1 MSSDP
6 ITIGIHEDHNAG
18 IAVMRAGRVLAYCE
32 WERITRQ
39 KNQAGWF
46 GRLAGDIIARFP
58 LEEIGAVCA
67 HDVGNVR
74 ELFVERF
81 GGVVRAPDS
90 VDVGAHRIQLFGQD
104 DLHTQLH
111 MLATFSIGT
120 LEPGIYAALVFDADQ
135 PRISWIDTRVP
146 LPDEFHFQPT
156 SAARWFN
163 GGLFADFFGPM
174 FYGSNDLTNTG
185 KLMGLSEWGTPA
197 SDKVEWLSSVAQ
209 EVFDDAACT
218 WQGYLDASAP
228 KLRALVRD
236 RWSVDSWDHGEGSA
250 AIDLAASAQRL
261 FTSYLVGEVVR
272 GLACVREAVAARGLP
287 APLGVLY
294 GGGCALSVV
303 SNGAMRDVLD
313 IPLIVPP
320 FAHDASQFVGAAVYA
335 SLRIGGRV
343 TATAGWPAMPALT
356 EGVIRAEQLRE
367 ADIPYEPMQA
377 DAIAER
383 LAAGQLIALVE
394 GGAEAGPRALGQR
407 SLLANPLD
415 PRMRGRINDDVKHRE
430 WYRPFAPA
438 LPRER
443 FAFYFGHA
451 ASPAATYML
460 DAYTFR
466 PEFRQTF
473 RSVSTPGGLARPQAV
488 GASTSPRFHELL
500 RAFGNRTGHPVLLN
514 TSLNAPGKTIAF
526 DLEQVVEDCVALG
539 LDAAIVDGMVVEQA
553 ALIRH
558 AENRQVMHA

>member
-1 MSSDP
+1 MHSDA

-18 IAVMRAGRVLAYCE
+18 IAVMQAGHVLAYCE

-46 GRLAGDIIARFP
+46 GQQAGDIIARFP
-58 LEEIGAVCA
+58 LDEIGAVCA
-67 HDVGNVR
+67 HDVGNIR
-74 ELFVERF
+74 DLFVDRF
-81 GGVVRAPDS
+81 DGVVRAPDS
-90 VDVGAHRIQLFGQD
+90 VDVGTHRIQLFGQD

-111 MLATFSIGT
+111 LLATLSIGP
-120 LEPGIYAALVFDADQ
+120 LEPGIYVALVFDADQ
-135 PRISWIDTRVP
+135 PRISWVDTRAP
-146 LPDEFHFQPT
+146 LPDQFHFQPT

-185 KLMGLSEWGTPA
+185 KLMGLSEWGAPA
-197 SDKVEWLSSVAQ
+197 DDKVEWLSAVAQ
-209 EVFDDAACT
+209 DTFDDNACT

-228 KLRALVRD
+228 ALRALVRD
-236 RWSVDSWDHGEGSA
+236 RWRTDSWDHAEGAA

-261 FTSYLVGEVVR
+261 FTGRLVGEVVR
-272 GLACVREAVAARGLP
+272 GLALVREQLAAQGLP

-303 SNGAMRDVLD
+303 SNGAIRDALD

-320 FAHDASQFVGAAVYA
+320 FAHDASQFVGAALHA

-343 TATAGWPAMPALT
+343 TPAAGWPAVPTLT
-356 EGVIRAEQLRE
+356 EGVIRAEQLRD
-367 ADIPYEPMQA
+367 ANIPHEPMRA

-383 LAAGQLIALVE
+383 LAGGQLIALVE

-415 PRMRGRINDDVKHRE
+415 PCMRDRINADVKHRE

-438 LPRER
+438 LPREC
-443 FAFYFGHA
+443 FASYFGQA
-451 ASPAATYML
+451 ASPASTYML

-466 PEFRQTF
+466 PEFRETF

-488 GASTSPRFHELL
+488 AARTSPRFHELL

-553 ALIRH
+553 ALVRH